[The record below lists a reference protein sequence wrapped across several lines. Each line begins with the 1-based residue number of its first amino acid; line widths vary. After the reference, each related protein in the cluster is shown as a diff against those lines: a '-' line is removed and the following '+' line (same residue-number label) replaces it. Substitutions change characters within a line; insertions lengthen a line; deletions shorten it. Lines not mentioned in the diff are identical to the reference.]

1 MATVRLRPA
10 SPDAVPACHR
20 PPRRSMPHPRQVAP
34 TNEGERV
41 GYGLVSA
48 RPELSLLEPRGGKKR
63 VAAGSGHSGQYLG
76 GLGTQSSP
84 GDQCPS
90 HPPFGLALLGPH
102 VARELRCSQLGVRR
116 LGQAKARPS
125 QIHTSSPE
133 RGCRTRVSTPERLHC
148 VDHPRLVGDPVGLRS
163 AGTWREDPR
172 SFPGTWLVVDE
183 VLKSGVTTYTVFG
196 STAPEGLV
204 DQARGGKRRGR
215 TRAGVVLTDVYAIL
229 ARPTRTGAPPPGSGA
244 RRDGAH
250 TSAQPQ
256 RRRP

>member
-41 GYGLVSA
+41 GYGTEFPPAPSCRFSTKKKSGRWE
-48 RPELSLLEPRGGKKR
+48 RPLRPI
-63 VAAGSGHSGQYLG
+63 LG
-76 GLGTQSSP
+76 RIGYPKSP

-90 HPPFGLALLGPH
+90 HPLFGLALLGPH
-102 VARELRCSQLGVRR
+102 VARELRCSKVGVRR

-172 SFPGTWLVVDE
+172 SFSRDVACRRRGLKEWSDYLHRVRVD
-183 VLKSGVTTYTVFG
+183 S
-196 STAPEGLV
+196 
-204 DQARGGKRRGR
+204 ARGAGRPSERGDAVERVQGSFSPTTMRSSLGRRGQ
-215 TRAGVVLTDVYAIL
+215 VHHL
-229 ARPTRTGAPPPGSGA
+229 P
-244 RRDGAH
+244 
-250 TSAQPQ
+250 
-256 RRRP
+256 